1 MYTEIKA
8 MFLPC
13 GNFPWDGFCENKISA
28 SSDGSVWWW
37 RCGRDASQQTR
48 RTNQAVGFGFAW
60 TWGPGAGVQRPASAP
75 CSTGLPPLGLSS
87 ELTLLKTPHLKP
99 SSGSYLSFPAGQVTT
114 KGFTLL
120 CPPLVW
126 ELHLILLLYTLAYS
140 LEIREIVR
148 KPELLNIKKN
158 LTKQLHGI
166 LIKKAHLHNI

>member
-1 MYTEIKA
+1 MVFVRTKYLQAVMEA
-8 MFLPC
+8 C
-13 GNFPWDGFCENKISA
+13 DGGVVEEMLA
-28 SSDGSVWWW
+28 SRHVG
-37 RCGRDASQQTR
+37 QTR
-48 RTNQAVGFGFAW
+48 RWALALPGHEAW
-60 TWGPGAGVQRPASAP
+60 ERECRRPASAP
-75 CSTGLPPLGLSS
+75 CSTGPPPLGLSS